1 MMTVITRS
9 KNRPQRHNLTLG
21 GIPLTLH
28 SLLPSL
34 GITFISEQP
43 QTSVMGYAAKMGFE
57 ETLE

>member
-43 QTSVMGYAAKMGFE
+43 QTSVMGYAA
-57 ETLE
+57 